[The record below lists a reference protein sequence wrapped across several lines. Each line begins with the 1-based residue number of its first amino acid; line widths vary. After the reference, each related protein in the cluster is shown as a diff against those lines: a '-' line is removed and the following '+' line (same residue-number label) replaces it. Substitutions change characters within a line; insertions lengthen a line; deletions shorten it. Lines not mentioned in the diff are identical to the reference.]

1 MMASLRDAALCRFLC
16 ETEVPTFCCSPT
28 SNDNNKATPTK
39 MHCHLVFVKWGN
51 FAGFKTTT
59 WRWSFVKTASFRQIK
74 MKSWQRILF
83 SYFKQIHDMS
93 RKQVTVSM
101 SNICGGEIQ
110 HVVVSGVERFQPY
123 LAPSS
128 HFSHNLGQLQHR
140 AQNCRNSTVVDWGRD
155 WWDKFSGVAS
165 HPTLLT
171 RWLQLM
177 RPPPPFKQHLDMDFP
192 LGQCRNATPSSESA
206 HSIWGIYLPSIA
218 NFQFIIW
225 PKIW

>member
-1 MMASLRDAALCRFLC
+1 MIIIKPHRLKCIVIWCLWSGAILKYLLVLRQLEGGL
-16 ETEVPTFCCSPT
+16 
-28 SNDNNKATPTK
+28 
-39 MHCHLVFVKWGN
+39 
-51 FAGFKTTT
+51 
-59 WRWSFVKTASFRQIK
+59 FVKTASFRQIK
-74 MKSWQRILF
+74 MKSWQITQF

-128 HFSHNLGQLQHR
+128 HFSHNLGQLQPR

-206 HSIWGIYLPSIA
+206 HSIWGIYLPLGGSGSIA
-218 NFQFIIW
+218 NFLFIIW
-225 PKIW
+225 PEIW